1 MMHLMSHIGQNLFS
15 EMNFAELFT
24 SSRHERSEMQML
36 LLVIS
41 FQRFWKEGGDVSHT
55 NWDVKVF

>member
-55 NWDVKVF
+55 N